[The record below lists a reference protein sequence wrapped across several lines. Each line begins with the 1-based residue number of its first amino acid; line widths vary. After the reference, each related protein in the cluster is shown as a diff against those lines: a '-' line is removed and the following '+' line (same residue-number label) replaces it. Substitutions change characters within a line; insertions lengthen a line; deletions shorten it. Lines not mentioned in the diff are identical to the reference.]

1 MDRQNFIYVSDFDI
15 YKKLK
20 QEGFNEISEG
30 ECGFYIFLNDRNID
44 FLKDTEKS
52 KIKYSNTLNI

>member
-1 MDRQNFIYVSDFDI
+1 MDKQNFIYVSDFDI

-20 QEGFNEISEG
+20 QEGFHEIMKC
-30 ECGFYIFLNDRNID
+30 ECGFYIFLNDKNIG
-44 FLKDTEKS
+44 FLKDIEKS